1 MKTSCWYSAGAGTT
15 SNDVTA
21 IGAGGPTACGASPS
35 TAVVYAAYSHTPS
48 LFSPGRS
55 TLMRFKVPVGAAAGE
70 AAECEPETIFSDVDQ
85 RLSFSGLAVD
95 TSASGS
101 NTVFVANQ
109 HVGGASPLALVFKD
123 GSAAG
128 GGGGGGGACVSDKAQ
143 APVYRIMRPDRY
155 DARWTRLKPVA
166 VTFDAATQQLFIV
179 AFGAEATQST
189 AVVAASGTGVSDVSA
204 GTWAATLAQ
213 PLAPT
218 GCVAAGAAM
227 WQAEIFVMCAAPQLG
242 APVAL
247 RAGTRQGGLVEA
259 LSAFAVRRAG
269 GALSQPAAI
278 AADAAGGGLFIAD
291 GSTNAVSRISRSI
304 GAPDSAGYASVYA
317 MPDPSKTKF
326 AAGTGIVY
334 PRGLLVLSASASVLL
349 STGNSKAAPNN
360 KRRFV
365 TLSSTDGPLPPSAV
379 RGRGTGDSDITLEWL
394 PPADDCGFGVT
405 RYTVA
410 MDSGDAVPASSPHVF
425 SVAGAGLSRS
435 FEVCAYS
442 AASDMASTADPSCT
456 TSEPIVSGGAHAT
469 AIALGATLG
478 VVGVLV
484 ALAIGV
490 HVHGRKRHNAMM
502 QLSGGGLEMGAAAG
516 VGAGGAADSAGDDM
530 VSTGYHP
537 LPGTAYSGAGQQ
549 APPSMLGTSYSGV
562 GQQQQ
567 QQQQQPVTLGTSYA
581 ALGAFGGAEQ
591 YGTAEEE
598 PAFDEITGAPLNN
611 AARMLRL
618 AKQGASAQ
626 KLPEREWHA
635 EKPGA
640 EPKKKRFGFGRKKKK

>member
-1 MKTSCWYSAGAGTT
+1 MKTSCSYSVPASGGSGIAP

-21 IGAGGPTACGASPS
+21 IGAGGPTACGADPLRF
-35 TAVVYAAYSHTPS
+35 TVVYAAYSHTPS
-48 LFSPGRS
+48 LFSPGLS
-55 TLMRFKVPVGAAAGE
+55 TLMRFRVPIGGGAGE
-70 AAECEPETIFSDVDQ
+70 AATCEPETIFSDVDQ

-95 TSASGS
+95 TSATGS

-123 GSAAG
+123 GG
-128 GGGGGGGACVSDKAQ
+128 GGRPCVSDKGQ
-143 APVYRIMRPDRY
+143 AAHYRIMRPDRY

-179 AFGAEATQST
+179 AFGAEATEST
-189 AVVAASGTGVSDVSA
+189 AVVAASGTGALDGSA
-204 GTWAATLAQ
+204 GTWAATLAR

-227 WQAEIFVMCAAPQLG
+227 WQAEIFVICAAPRLG

-247 RAGTRQGGLVEA
+247 RAGTRQGGWVEA

-278 AADAAGGGLFIAD
+278 AADPAGGGLFIAD

-326 AAGTGIVY
+326 AAGSGIVY

-349 STGNSKAAPNN
+349 STGNSKATLDS

-365 TLSSTDGPLPPSAV
+365 TLSSTDGPLPPSSV

-405 RYTVA
+405 SYTVK
-410 MDSGDAVPASSPHVF
+410 MDDGDPVPASSPHVF

-435 FEVCAYS
+435 FQVCAYS
-442 AASDMASTADPSCT
+442 AASDTTTPPGPSCT
-456 TSEPIVSGGAHAT
+456 TSGPFVSGGPHST

-478 VVGVLV
+478 VVGVLA

-490 HVHGRKRHNAMM
+490 HVHGRKRHNAMV
-502 QLSGGGLEMGAAAG
+502 QLSGGGLEMGAAEG
-516 VGAGGAADSAGDDM
+516 GGAGGAADSAGDDM

-537 LPGTAYSGAGQQ
+537 LPGTASIGAGQQ
-549 APPSMLGTSYSGV
+549 APPSMLGTSYSEV
-562 GQQQQ
+562 GQQ

-581 ALGAFGGAEQ
+581 ALEFIGGAEQ

-611 AARMLRL
+611 AARMLRQ
-618 AKQGASAQ
+618 AKQQGASA
-626 KLPEREWHA
+626 PERVLHA
-635 EKPGA
+635 EKTGA
-640 EPKKKRFGFGRKKKK
+640 EPKTKRFGFGRKKKK